1 MTSHSAMRKVVR
13 GIVFAIFPSQRRL
26 SGTTQ
31 WWSLVA
37 HFVGHSRS
45 FGAAAMA
52 RRWQRGGG
60 GSNRSTLTHRP
71 QTPRELYAR
80 KNIRCMFQLCIASQ
94 LASSSLG
101 QEPFPSFSFFYC
113 SAIHSVVYISQK
125 MVFFSQIVQ
134 HLNIDDLQRICRI
147 IMCSWVLRLPQGWSN
162 MSIFTNTKKIMSC
175 LIIART

>member
-45 FGAAAMA
+45 FGAAAAMA
-52 RRWQRGGG
+52 RRWQSIDVDTSS
-60 GSNRSTLTHRP
+60 SNPPRALRTQEHTLHVP
-71 QTPRELYAR
+71 AMY
-80 KNIRCMFQLCIASQ
+80 SQ
-94 LASSSLG
+94 LASSLG
-101 QEPFPSFSFFYC
+101 QEPFPSSSIFYC

-147 IMCSWVLRLPQGWSN
+147 FMYSWVLQLPHGWSN
-162 MSIFTNTKKIMSC
+162 MSIFTNTKK
-175 LIIART
+175 